1 VAVVEAL
8 EPALAD
14 EPPDAG
20 CIAVAPGGA
29 AVADW
34 VDPDPPALAM
44 TMPPTTAE
52 TESPAMVIAMLRF
65 FTVPRFYSD

>member
-8 EPALAD
+8 ESGSAD

-20 CIAVAPGGA
+20 GIAVAPSEA

-44 TMPPTTAE
+44 TMPPTTAR
-52 TESPAMVIAMLRF
+52 TESPAMAIAKLCF

>member
-1 VAVVEAL
+1 
-8 EPALAD
+8 LAD

-20 CIAVAPGGA
+20 GVAVAPGEA
-29 AVADW
+29 AVAGW

-44 TMPPTTAE
+44 TMPPTTAD
-52 TESPAMVIAMLRF
+52 TESPATAIAKLLGF